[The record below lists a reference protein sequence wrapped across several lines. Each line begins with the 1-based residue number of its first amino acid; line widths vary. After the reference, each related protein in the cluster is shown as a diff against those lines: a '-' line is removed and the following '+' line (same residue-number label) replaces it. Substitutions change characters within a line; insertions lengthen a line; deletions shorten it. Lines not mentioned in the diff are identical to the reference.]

1 MIYMKLKVGD
11 KVPKF
16 KMYGTDR
23 QPFTNETIKGKKTL
37 LLFIP
42 AAFTST
48 CTREFCTVRDDISR
62 YNNLSVDVIGI
73 SVDSVYSLA
82 KYKEEQQLNFTLAS
96 DFNKEVT
103 EAFGISYEMSYGM
116 KGAARRS
123 AFIVDE
129 HGIIQYAEVVEKSGE
144 LPDFNAIHA
153 VLEKMDAVKN

>member
-1 MIYMKLKVGD
+1 MKIEVGKPAPDFSLFDTD
-11 KVPKF
+11 KKKISLGDF
-16 KMYGTDR
+16 KDK
-23 QPFTNETIKGKKTL
+23 NIL
-37 LLFIP
+37 LLFFP
-42 AAFTST
+42 QAFTST
-48 CTREFCTVRDDISR
+48 CTKELCAVRDDISR
-62 YNNLSVDVIGI
+62 YSNVNAQVIGI

-144 LPDFNAIHA
+144 LPDFAEIQAI
-153 VLEKMDAVKN
+153 LEKMKGVKN